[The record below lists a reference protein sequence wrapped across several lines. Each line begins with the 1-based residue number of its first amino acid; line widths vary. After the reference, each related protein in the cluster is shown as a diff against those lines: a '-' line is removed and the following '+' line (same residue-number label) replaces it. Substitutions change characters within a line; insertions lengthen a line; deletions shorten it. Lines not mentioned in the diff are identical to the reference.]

1 METNSMPRRTLTDAE
16 RVNEWRSRL
25 AERGGYSAAAAAL
38 ITDFA
43 IKAKSFETDSR
54 GNLRPAGGIV
64 VSMFIRLGTRLQE
77 AAEVSEENVDYA
89 VRELLRYFSEKP
101 LGDSVEDWRTKF
113 SSNGK
118 QRDAIYSFFRFSG
131 RRFSD
136 FVGDEAFLFNVCDAA
151 WPSRK
156 EEAIGTGGTFAE
168 RLIIFAKAICRLA
181 TTSNDAVN
189 ILFSSFFHEAAQA
202 LPEWITKTE
211 DGKLI
216 CSACGND
223 LTEDSHGRTIC
234 SNPLCD
240 FNVAAGNFQM
250 PESFKSAPPPH
261 HHDAGAPAPAREDRR
276 GDRKDRGDRRHDDDD
291 GGEFPR
297 NKGKKKG
304 PKFRVNDDDDFEQPD
319 APAPVETASATPPP
333 PGGFG
338 NIGGAIG
345 AALDGLKV

>member
-1 METNSMPRRTLTDAE
+1 MPRRQLTDAE
-16 RVNEWRSRL
+16 RVSEWQSRL
-25 AERGGYSAAAAAL
+25 TERGGYSAAAAAL

-64 VSMFIRLGTRLQE
+64 VSMFIRLGTRLQD

-118 QRDAIYSFFRFSG
+118 QRDAIYSFFHFSG

-136 FVGDEAFLFNVCDAA
+136 FVGDESFLFNVCDAA

-156 EEAIGTGGTFAE
+156 EEAVGTGGTFAE
-168 RLIIFAKAICRLA
+168 RLIIFAKALCRIA
-181 TTSNDAVN
+181 TTSNDAVS
-189 ILFSSFFHEAAQA
+189 ILFSNFFHTAAEAV
-202 LPEWITKTE
+202 PDWITKTE

-223 LTEDSHGRTIC
+223 LTEDSHGRVIC

-240 FNVAAGNFQM
+240 YNVAGGNFQM
-250 PESFKSAPPPH
+250 PESFMSAPPPRTR
-261 HHDAGAPAPAREDRR
+261 DAEVQTPVVRDDRR
-276 GDRKDRGDRRHDDDD
+276 GDRKDRRDHRHDHDDN
-291 GGEFPR
+291 GEFPR
-297 NKGKKKG
+297 NKGNKKKG
-304 PKFRVNDDDDFEQPD
+304 PKFRANDDEDFEQPE
-319 APAPVETASATPPP
+319 APAPVETPSSITTPPD
-333 PGGFG
+333 GFG
-338 NIGGAIG
+338 SIG
-345 AALDGLKV
+345 AAVGSALDGIKV